1 VTLLPKLER
10 MLKMTVTTNLKEL
23 NYINGKWKGENAR
36 KIPVYNPSTEELIG
50 HVPKFGKD
58 ETEEAINAASAALPA
73 WSELTAYERSI
84 YLKKLNDLIL
94 ENTNEIAQIMTM
106 EMGKPFQEACGEVK
120 YAASFIEWFAEE
132 GKRVYGE
139 TIPSHN
145 SNKRMQVWK
154 KPVGVVAAIT
164 PWNFPAA
171 MITRKLG
178 PALAAGC
185 TIVIKPASET
195 PFTAIKLIELCEKA
209 GMPAGV
215 VNLVTGSSSEIAK
228 AFMNEAR
235 VRKVTFTGSTG
246 VGKLLMKQASDQMKR
261 VSLELGGHAPIIVL
275 DDAKLDLAVEQV
287 VASKFRNAGQTC
299 ICGNRIYVQEGIY
312 EEFVKKLTTEVEK
325 LKVGDGMKQGVQI
338 GPLINEKA
346 VEKVDEH
353 VRDALSRGA
362 TVITGGRKI
371 EKGSGC
377 FYMPTILGEVN
388 HEMLVMNEETFG
400 PVAPIQKI
408 TTDQE
413 AIELANQS
421 PYGLAGYVFTES
433 VSRGTRIIEKLDY
446 GIIGWNDGTPSAA
459 QAPFGGMKESGIG
472 REGGHQ
478 GLEEFLEIQ
487 YVSIGI

>member
-1 VTLLPKLER
+1 
-10 MLKMTVTTNLKEL
+10 MTVTTNLKEL
-23 NYINGKWKGENAR
+23 NYINGKWKGENVG

-50 HVPKFGKD
+50 HVPKFGKN
-58 ETEEAINAASAALPA
+58 ETKEAINAASAALPA

-94 ENTNEIAQIMTM
+94 ENTNEIAQIMTL

-132 GKRVYGE
+132 GKRIYGE

-209 GMPAGV
+209 GIPAGV
-215 VNLVTGSSSEIAK
+215 VNLVTGSSSEIAGT
-228 AFMNEAR
+228 FMNDTR

-275 DDAKLDLAVEQV
+275 DDAKLDLAVDQV

-312 EEFVKKLTTEVEK
+312 EEFVRKLTKEVEK
-325 LKVGDGMKQGVQI
+325 LKVGDGMEQGVQI
-338 GPLINEKA
+338 GPLINENA

-353 VRDALSRGA
+353 VRDALSKGA

-388 HEMLVMNEETFG
+388 HEMVVMNEETFG

-446 GIIGWNDGTPSAA
+446 GIIGWNDGAPSAA

-472 REGGHQ
+472 REGGHH